1 MVAISEF
8 PPITGEPAVISRT
21 GPPKVTGATGKD
33 GIIKPFKIREISDEE
48 IDWNEKPEVSETS
61 GLMSWDLQ
69 IDYSPVIS
77 DLRFIIV
84 RTLIPDQSVLYQ
96 QVNLETM
103 VPIED
108 AFMQA
113 EWVQLDDGSTTVE
126 TNGTLYRGEFDDK
139 PTRGLCDQF
148 EARDSAALRA
158 LKQPGWEELYPP
170 AEYNIMYTVHRG
182 KLYLTWRIRFDLTQ
196 EVDDEFVVW
205 VSARDCKHIVAAASI
220 HQRLALTLEDVID
233 DQKRLFK
240 ERGIPLKQPG
250 TKRSGEAL

>member
-1 MVAISEF
+1 MKASSYLLSYYTALDSYYFAHLSSCVHWLLIRPLIILILQIKHYVKRFSMSPSLAWAVWALTIPFAVAGPPFLNVKWEDIMVAISEF

-96 QVNLETM
+96 QVNLDTM

-113 EWVQLDDGSTTVE
+113 EWV
-126 TNGTLYRGEFDDK
+126 
-139 PTRGLCDQF
+139 C
-148 EARDSAALRA
+148 
-158 LKQPGWEELYPP
+158 
-170 AEYNIMYTVHRG
+170 
-182 KLYLTWRIRFDLTQ
+182 
-196 EVDDEFVVW
+196 
-205 VSARDCKHIVAAASI
+205 
-220 HQRLALTLEDVID
+220 
-233 DQKRLFK
+233 
-240 ERGIPLKQPG
+240 
-250 TKRSGEAL
+250 